1 MHVEHPIAYSTVV
14 YRPMVLRPKIQGGD
28 LRVPERRRP
37 RLGGRERSVW
47 SRRAIYHQ
55 GEGLR
60 ACGGHLAYPPSPM
73 ASAPACV
80 VGPAAMVLLLLQST
94 SAFLIAPST
103 FHARRA
109 HVLQPQQ
116 FRSPPLAMR
125 TLEWRI
131 FGVEV
136 PVAETAEQQPNCEP
150 HSILL

>member
-1 MHVEHPIAYSTVV
+1 M
-14 YRPMVLRPKIQGGD
+14 
-28 LRVPERRRP
+28 
-37 RLGGRERSVW
+37 W

-80 VGPAAMVLLLLQST
+80 VGPTAMVLLLLQST
-94 SAFLIAPST
+94 SAFLMAPST

-150 HSILL
+150 HSILLTFANIPLSQSLDFLCTRGVYACVCPSARHAFRQCGA